1 MEILQ
6 PEASV
11 VQTGLGIRYV
21 GEFAYAYSGAVGVPN
36 SSTVLIDTT
45 SGSGIIV
52 GRIYTGYCSPS
63 NIVDDMT
70 FEIKLNGELV
80 SARYLDTSK
89 EKDYNQLAYITI
101 VIPPIT
107 RVVVT
112 STNVSSS
119 TERDMCC
126 LITGRVYGAK

>member
-1 MEILQ
+1 MAAKEPTNYQ
-6 PEASV
+6 FAG
-11 VQTGLGIRYV
+11 TGLGLRYI
-21 GEFAYAYSGAVGVPN
+21 GQHAYAYSGAVGVA
-36 SSTVLIDTT
+36 SSTVLIDST
-45 SGSGIIV
+45 SGSGIII

-70 FEIKLNGELV
+70 FEIKLNDELI

-101 VIPPIT
+101 VIPPVT

-112 STNVSSS
+112 STNISSG

-126 LITGRVYGAK
+126 LITGTVYGL